1 MFPLN
6 IADLAI
12 LSYVFGG
19 SPWTFLELDSRP
31 RGCGASVVG
40 RQGQSGGTQQL
51 QPLQLHLGE
60 LGEPTSIK
68 QNSKIRDHLAM
79 KTGILPCYQQK
90 LGFRRENWGSCS
102 ATMGIYNHQIW
113 ILNWHVTYIYI
124 YVYINGIWPS
134 KTGNEIVSCKHQQRS
149 DFQSAACK
157 HHTCGVSRQ
166 K

>member
-90 LGFRRENWGSCS
+90 LGFRREN
-102 ATMGIYNHQIW
+102 
-113 ILNWHVTYIYI
+113 
-124 YVYINGIWPS
+124 
-134 KTGNEIVSCKHQQRS
+134 
-149 DFQSAACK
+149 
-157 HHTCGVSRQ
+157 
-166 K
+166 

>member
-68 QNSKIRDHLAM
+68 QNSKISDHLAM

-113 ILNWHVTYIYI
+113 ILNWHIYI
-124 YVYINGIWPS
+124 CVYKRNLAIKNGEW
-134 KTGNEIVSCKHQQRS
+134 NCKLQAS
-149 DFQSAACK
+149 TKKWFSI
-157 HHTCGVSRQ
+157 SSM
-166 K
+166 